1 MLQYGSPLCPES
13 GHLGTLQLYPLS
25 AKIRYRG
32 LVEECS
38 LCADS
43 GSVPIAQSQS
53 NCRGVECLAPR
64 QRRLETSQ
72 ELVQH
77 RVDARLRALFG
88 LRAGQ
93 SCNANAADR
102 LVIDDDGKAA
112 S

>member
-1 MLQYGSPLCPES
+1 MSALPPKADIGAALQYVCLVPKADIRGPNAGGSL
-13 GHLGTLQLYPLS
+13 
-25 AKIRYRG
+25 A
-32 LVEECS
+32 
-38 LCADS
+38 
-43 GSVPIAQSQS
+43 S

-64 QRRLETSQ
+64 QRRLQTSQ

-93 SCNANAADR
+93 SRNANAADR